1 MRPGIGEIK
10 KSPLVNFLIES
21 SFVAL
26 LAKVGGVK
34 TVKIWIFWL
43 FGQLLVRISN
53 PTLVPFLEAFCR
65 QVCAQKVPK

>member
-26 LAKVGGVK
+26 LAKVGGGQNGEK
-34 TVKIWIFWL
+34 LDFLTFWST
-43 FGQLLVRISN
+43 FSANFEPKPSTFFEGLL
-53 PTLVPFLEAFCR
+53 
-65 QVCAQKVPK
+65 

>member
-26 LAKVGGVK
+26 LAKVGGGQNGENLDFL
-34 TVKIWIFWL
+34 TFWST
-43 FGQLLVRISN
+43 FGAN
-53 PTLVPFLEAFCR
+53 F
-65 QVCAQKVPK
+65 

>member
-26 LAKVGGVK
+26 LAKVGGGGQNGENLDFL
-34 TVKIWIFWL
+34 TFWST
-43 FGQLLVRISN
+43 FGANFEPNPSTFFEGLL
-53 PTLVPFLEAFCR
+53 
-65 QVCAQKVPK
+65 